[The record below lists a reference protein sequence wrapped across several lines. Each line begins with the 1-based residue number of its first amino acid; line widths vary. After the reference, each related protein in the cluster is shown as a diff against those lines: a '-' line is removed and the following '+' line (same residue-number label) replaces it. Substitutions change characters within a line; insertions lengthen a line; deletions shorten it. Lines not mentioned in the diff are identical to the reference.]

1 MDLCRERLVAY
12 SLLVAALIFNGIGL
26 LPELTSTRVDLNDN
40 VLHFPLIQGM
50 AQAIEQRSVGDLLD
64 HVLPHGEGAVTWRL
78 LRSAQES
85 DWPAWAHWNAWFRAS
100 RETAELSA
108 ETEQTGSSLL
118 RLLDSLDLIDAE
130 VRGALPPTPITLP
143 AAFSLA
149 ARGLG
154 LGADAALTA
163 YLWAWLENQVLCAM
177 KSVPLGQVAGQKLLL
192 RLGERIPHIVLEAK
206 CTPDDDMTSFAPG
219 LAIASSRHETQ
230 YTRLFRS

>member
-1 MDLCRERLVAY
+1 MTEPLVGESAGALVRLLQLASPMLPIGAY
-12 SLLVAALIFNGIGL
+12 SYSQGLEWAVAVGTVRDAATAERWI
-26 LPELTSTRVDLNDN
+26 
-40 VLHFPLIQGM
+40 
-50 AQAIEQRSVGDLLD
+50 GDLLD
-64 HVLPHGEGAVTWRL
+64 HVLPHGEGAATWRL
-78 LRSAQES
+78 LCCAQAS
-85 DWPAWAHWNAWFRAS
+85 DWSAWAHWNAWFRAS

-118 RLLDSLDLIDAE
+118 RLLDSLELIDVE
-130 VRGALPPTPITLP
+130 VRGALPPTPTTLP

>member
-1 MDLCRERLVAY
+1 MNEPAAGESAGALVRLMHLASPMLPIGAY
-12 SLLVAALIFNGIGL
+12 SYSQGLEWAVDEGTVRDAATAERWI
-26 LPELTSTRVDLNDN
+26 
-40 VLHFPLIQGM
+40 
-50 AQAIEQRSVGDLLD
+50 GDLLD

-78 LRSAQES
+78 MRSAQES

-118 RLLDSLDLIDAE
+118 RLLDSLELIDVE
-130 VRGALPPTPITLP
+130 VRDALPPTPITLP